1 MPRFQGY
8 SLRHC
13 TSPMQRRAIRS
24 PRFGCVAAPSGF
36 SLIEVVVAL
45 GIFIF
50 AMVAINGLFFVGL
63 DANKSSSEQIQA
75 ANVASLLISTRR
87 SLPTNAMTNTMTM
100 FALPPLNVVCTGTT
114 VRGVAT
120 DGTAYVSGTSPYAAY
135 DVYYQGGPTAMTG
148 PHLAQVHLLLSW
160 PPSTAASPTPSNNPS
175 TRFEV
180 TTQIAL
186 P

>member
-1 MPRFQGY
+1 MPRKI
-8 SLRHC
+8 
-13 TSPMQRRAIRS
+13 IRS
-24 PRFGCVAAPSGF
+24 PRFGCFAASSAF
-36 SLIEVVVAL
+36 SLIEVVIAL

-75 ANVASLLISTRR
+75 ANVTSLLISTRR
-87 SLPTNAMTNTMTM
+87 ALPTNSITN
-100 FALPPLNVVCTGTT
+100 FALPPLNGPYSSSAVYVND
-114 VRGVAT
+114 VAT
-120 DGTAYVSGTSPYAAY
+120 DGTAGTATSPAY
-135 DVYYQGGPTAMTG
+135 DLFYQGGTNATTG

-160 PPSTAASPTPSNNPS
+160 PAAPVGATTATPSNNPS

>member
-1 MPRFQGY
+1 MKILPRFQVY
-8 SLRHC
+8 SLRYC
-13 TSPMQRRAIRS
+13 TPPMQRRNIRS
-24 PRFGCVAAPSGF
+24 PRFGYFAAASAF
-36 SLIEVVVAL
+36 SLIEVVIAL

-75 ANVASLLISTRR
+75 ANVASLLVSTRR
-87 SLPTNAMTNTMTM
+87 SLPINVITN
-100 FALPPLNVVCTGTT
+100 FALPPLNVAYSGTT
-114 VRGVAT
+114 VPGVAT
-120 DGTAYVSGTSPYAAY
+120 DGTTTGTPAY
-135 DVYYQGGPTAMTG
+135 DLFYQGGTSAVYG
-148 PHLAQVHLLLSW
+148 PHLAQIHILLSW
-160 PPSTAASPTPSNNPS
+160 PPSASASPTPSNNPS